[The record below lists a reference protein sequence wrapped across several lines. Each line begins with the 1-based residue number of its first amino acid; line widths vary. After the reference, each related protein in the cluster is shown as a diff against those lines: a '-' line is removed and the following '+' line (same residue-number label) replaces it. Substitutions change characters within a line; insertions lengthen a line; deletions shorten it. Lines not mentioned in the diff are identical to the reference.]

1 MLKFIVDTQLPPK
14 LSKLLVSWDFDAIH
28 TTNFPDGHLLSDQEI
43 TQIAILENRIVVTKD
58 SDFFDNYLLHGT
70 PPPVLLLQ
78 FGNIR
83 NDELIGFFKSN
94 IAVIEQLFKSQT
106 GLVIFDRQRVVGF

>member
-1 MLKFIVDTQLPPK
+1 MLKFIIDTQLPPK
-14 LSKLLVSWDFDAIH
+14 LSKMLVSMGFDAIH
-28 TTNFPDGHLLSDQEI
+28 TIYFPDGHLMSDQEI
-43 TQIAILENRIVVTKD
+43 TQIAISESRIVITKD

-94 IAVIEQLFKSQT
+94 MANIQQLFESET
-106 GLVIFDRQRVVGF
+106 GMVIFDRQRVVGF